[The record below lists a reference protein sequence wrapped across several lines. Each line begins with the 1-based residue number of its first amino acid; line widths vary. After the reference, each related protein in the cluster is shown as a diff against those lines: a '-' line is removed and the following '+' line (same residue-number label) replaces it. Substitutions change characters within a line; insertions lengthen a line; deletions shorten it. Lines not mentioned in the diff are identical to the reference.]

1 MKKIWASI
9 LAILT
14 LVCILTACGGKNNGN
29 GNDGIG
35 AGGNNCQHTNKYQTD
50 AHYTC
55 NPNEQSY
62 VKYYCNGCNQY
73 IYDYLPGGHRFDGG
87 ICSTCGYEEG
97 TTEGLVF
104 GYYDSYYAV
113 TGVNGFIGAD
123 VVIPSQHE
131 GHAVEAIG
139 TGAFAYNSDIKSV
152 TIPSTVK
159 FIGERAFYDC
169 SLTSVTIP
177 KSVTRI
183 DTEAFISKA
192 GQYTI
197 ENLYIEDM
205 TAWLNMI
212 ESHVNYYG
220 YVNIIQ
226 ADNFYINGELVTN
239 LVIPEEI
246 TAIPSDAFNG
256 LYSIES
262 ITVHD
267 GVTYLGE
274 NAFPDTTN
282 KFYINDLAAWF
293 NICFAGVI
301 SGSIQRNKLYLNNN
315 LVTELVIPEG
325 VTEIRDY
332 ALFGIEITSV
342 TIPEGVT
349 SIGESAFEFS
359 GITSITI
366 PESVKSIGYAAF
378 SDCEALTE
386 VTIPEGVTK
395 IGGSAFS
402 GCEALT
408 EVTIP
413 EGVTEIG
420 GSAFFRCT
428 GLKSVVIPNSVEN
441 ITDAFERCSSLESIV
456 IPDSVKNIEK
466 GAFLGCSA
474 LESITLPFI
483 GENPDSTS
491 NDYFGHI
498 FADRTVDDE
507 YYQASVIPS
516 TLKSVVITGG
526 TSIPYRAF
534 LGCSSIESITI
545 PESVTQIEYASF
557 SGCSG
562 LKSIVVPNSV
572 TGIAQYAFA
581 GCSSLES
588 ITLPFIGAGDYE
600 SGKTHF
606 SYIFGAE
613 GVPESLK
620 TVVITGGKSIDAN
633 AFYNCKGLVSIT
645 VPASVTSV
653 DSSAF
658 RGCYGLAEII
668 NLSSVDITSSYAV
681 EVHNGESKVEY
692 ADGYIFYPYNNVNY
706 YVMRTDSEKPLL
718 PESYNGGS
726 YAIKAYAFYGKT
738 DITELT
744 LPDKVIEIGEY
755 AFYDT
760 TITTLNIN
768 DDSGAKDSLII
779 GDRAFASSDLA
790 SVSLNGVAGIGK
802 SAFQNCKMQSIIIPE
817 SVTSIGESAFSGSWL
832 KSLTINATNGVDIKD
847 SAFANCSLE
856 SVNIS
861 GSSIKIGSYAFQ
873 RCSALTS
880 ISFPKGVTNIG
891 LGALQYCSGLT
902 SISLPFVG
910 ASKYDTTTAY
920 LNYIFGAKTYNNTG
934 YTPTSLSSVTITS
947 ADNIT
952 DNAFY
957 GCTSIKNITLPQTMT
972 SIGASAFKNC
982 TGLTSIAI
990 PSSVTSIGDSAFYG
1004 CTGFRSFTV
1013 PATVN
1018 SIGASAFGGCSNL
1031 QNITLPFVGNSADT
1045 SEKYWFGYIFGATS
1059 YSHNASY
1066 VPASL
1071 STVSITNATKIA
1083 SYAFYGCN
1091 KITDLSISD
1100 ATSTIGIGAFNS
1112 CGSLCNLTIP
1122 FVGGSKTDNTYI
1134 QYIFGSANS
1143 DMPASVKNVVVTGGT
1158 AANFSSAS
1166 SIESITLADSITNVQ
1181 ILACYSLKSLHLP
1194 KNVASVNFSTGY
1206 TALAEITVDPE
1217 NKTFKSIDGNL
1228 YSKEGTTLLM
1238 YSPAKP
1244 EQVFVIPDGVTTVS
1258 TAFSN
1263 CSNLKEIIIPASVTS
1278 IVNVQAPELTKLTVS
1293 GGNKNYQSINGDLY
1307 SYDGKTLLSFAK
1319 GKEKVEFNIGITA
1332 IGKYAFNGASKITSV
1347 VIPNTVTSIDTG
1359 AFEKCSNLTSVVIP
1373 DSVQTMGSSVFFGS
1387 NNATIYCVAQSAP
1400 TGWYA
1405 LWSQGVTN
1413 IVWGHVIEQE

>member
-14 LVCILTACGGKNNGN
+14 LVCILTACGGKNNDTGS
-29 GNDGIG
+29 ND
-35 AGGNNCQHTNKYQTD
+35 NCQHTVKYQIGEY
-50 AHYTC
+50 YTC
-55 NPNEQSY
+55 NPDEQSY
-62 VKYYCNGCNQY
+62 IEYNCHICNQY
-73 IYDYLPGGHRFDGG
+73 IYDYFPGGHRFTDG

-97 TTEGLVF
+97 TTEGLEF
-104 GYYDSYYAV
+104 GYYNGYYAV

-139 TGAFAYNSDIKSV
+139 AGAFANNSDIKSV

-169 SLTSVTIP
+169 SLTNVTIP

-183 DTEAFISKA
+183 DTAAF
-192 GQYTI
+192 GGYYV

-220 YVNIIQ
+220 DVYIIQ
-226 ADNFYINGELVTN
+226 AYNFYINGELVTN

-246 TAIPSDAFNG
+246 TAIPSEAFDG

-274 NAFPDTTN
+274 DAFPYTTN

-301 SGSIQRNKLYLNNN
+301 SAGIQGTKLYLNNN

-332 ALFGIEITSV
+332 ALCGIEITSV

-349 SIGESAFEFS
+349 SIGASAFEFS
-359 GITSITI
+359 GITSVTI
-366 PESVKSIGYAAF
+366 PASVTSIGHAAF
-378 SDCEALTE
+378 SGCEALTE
-386 VTIPEGVTK
+386 VTIPEGVTE
-395 IGGSAFS
+395 IGSSAFS

-420 GSAFFRCT
+420 SSAFFRCT

-466 GAFLGCSA
+466 GAFRDCSA

-483 GENPDSTS
+483 GEKIGSVA
-491 NDYFGHI
+491 NDYFGFI
-498 FADRTVDDE
+498 FADYTVDDE
-507 YYQASVIPS
+507 YDQARVIPS

-534 LGCSSIESITI
+534 YGCSSIESITI

-557 SGCSG
+557 MGCSG
-562 LKSIVVPNSV
+562 LKSIVVPTSV
-572 TGIAQYAFA
+572 TGIAQYAFG

-588 ITLPFIGAGDYE
+588 ITLPFVGG
-600 SGKTHF
+600 SLNGTSNTHF
-606 SYIFGAE
+606 EYIFGAKNYSDT
-613 GVPESLK
+613 GYVPASLK
-620 TVVITGGKSIDAN
+620 TVIITVGKSIDAY
-633 AFYNCKGLVSIT
+633 AFSGCKGLVSIT

-658 RGCYGLAEII
+658 SGCYGLAEII

-718 PESYNGGS
+718 PESYNGES

-744 LPDKVIEIGEY
+744 LPDNVIEVGKY

-779 GDRAFASSDLA
+779 GDGAFASSDLA
-790 SVSLNGVAGIGK
+790 SVSLNGVTGIGK
-802 SAFQNCKMQSIIIPE
+802 SAFRSCKIQSIIIPE
-817 SVTSIGESAFSGSWL
+817 SVTLIDESAFEYSGL
-832 KSLTINATNGVDIKD
+832 KSLTINATNGINIKNK
-847 SAFANCSLE
+847 AFATTLLE
-856 SVNIS
+856 SVDIS

-873 RCSALTS
+873 SCSALTS
-880 ISFPKGVTNIG
+880 ISFPNGVTNIG
-891 LGALQYCSGLT
+891 LGALQSCSGLT

-920 LNYIFGAKTYNNTG
+920 LNYIFGANTYNNTG

-947 ADNIT
+947 ADNIP

-957 GCTSIKNITLPQTMT
+957 GCTSIKNITLPQTVT

-990 PSSVTSIGDSAFYG
+990 PSSVTSIGDSAFSG

-1018 SIGASAFGGCSNL
+1018 SIGASAFGGCTNL
-1031 QNITLPFVGNSADT
+1031 KQITLPFVGGSADA
-1045 SEKYWFGYIFGATS
+1045 SEKYWFGYVFGATS
-1059 YSHNASY
+1059 YSGNASS
-1066 VPASL
+1066 VPTAL
-1071 STVSITNATKIA
+1071 TKVEITNAGKIA
-1083 SYAFYGCN
+1083 SFAFYGCN
-1091 KITDLSISD
+1091 KIKEIVISD
-1100 ATSTIGIGAFNS
+1100 TVSSFGVGALNGCS
-1112 CGSLCNLTIP
+1112 ALNTLTIP
-1122 FVGGSKTDNTYI
+1122 FVGGSKTENTYI
-1134 QYIFGSANS
+1134 QYMFGTDNSAL
-1143 DMPASVKNVVVTGGT
+1143 PASVKNVVVTGGT
-1158 AANFSSAS
+1158 EAYFGNAS
-1166 SIESITLADSITNVQ
+1166 YIESVTLADTITDVYFYG
-1181 ILACYSLKSLHLP
+1181 CSSLKKLHLP
-1194 KNVASVNFSTGY
+1194 KNVELKRSDFLNGCTS
-1206 TALAEITVDPE
+1206 LEEITVDSE
-1217 NKTFKSIDGNL
+1217 NSDFKSIDGNL
-1228 YSKEGTTLLM
+1228 YNKYGTILYY
-1238 YSPAKP
+1238 YSPAKLEP
-1244 EQVFVIPDGVTTVS
+1244 TFIIPDGVTTVN
-1258 TAFSN
+1258 TNFKG
-1263 CSNLKEIIIPASVTS
+1263 CSNLTEIIIPTSVTS
-1278 IVNVQAPELTKLTVS
+1278 IGYVTADSLTKFTVLN
-1293 GGNKNYQSINGDLY
+1293 GNTTYQSINGDLY
-1307 SYDGKTLLSFAK
+1307 SYDGKTLLCFAK
-1319 GKEKVEFNIGITA
+1319 GKSEVEFAYGITT
-1332 IGKYAFNGASKITSV
+1332 IGRAAFSGASKITS
-1347 VIPNTVTSIDTG
+1347 I
-1359 AFEKCSNLTSVVIP
+1359 VIP
-1373 DSVQTMGSSVFFGS
+1373 DTVTTIEASAFTNCANLASVIIPNSVETMSADTFYGSTNTIIYCEANNKPLGWNDSWS
-1387 NNATIYCVAQSAP
+1387 NNAKEV
-1400 TGWYA
+1400 
-1405 LWSQGVTN
+1405 
-1413 IVWGHVIEQE
+1413 VWGHVIEEE